1 MQRADYGVTCAR
13 SALQALDR
21 VRAQPQR
28 FEIVVTDYNMPEMSG
43 IALAEALA
51 LAAPGLPVVSASGY
65 VTDEL
70 KAQAHT
76 AGLRAVLFK
85 EYVFER
91 MGGVVRAIL
100 DSRPAAAVPL
110 R

>member
-1 MQRADYGVTCAR
+1 MQRAGYGVTCAR

-51 LAAPGLPVVSASGY
+51 LAAPGLPVVIASGY

-76 AGLRAVLFK
+76 AGLRAAHAPGRRTCASLEQALVA
-85 EYVFER
+85 R
-91 MGGVVRAIL
+91 CQGRC
-100 DSRPAAAVPL
+100 
-110 R
+110 